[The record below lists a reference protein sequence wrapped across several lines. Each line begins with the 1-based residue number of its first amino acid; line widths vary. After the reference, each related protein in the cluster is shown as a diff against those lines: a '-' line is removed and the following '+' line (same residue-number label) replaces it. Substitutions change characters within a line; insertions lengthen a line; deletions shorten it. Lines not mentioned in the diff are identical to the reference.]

1 MKNLLRDV
9 DLAPYTSWKIG
20 GSAQYL
26 TKVKEEKDLIK
37 AIRWAREEQLPVTI
51 LGSGSNTLV
60 SDKGVRGLVILN
72 QITGWQKIEGQAKE
86 ERKELHFKSR
96 LDQIRGKVKFADLF
110 YDESDASRV
119 KVRVQSGTNLEVLIR
134 QLLEKGITGLHWF
147 AGIPGTVGGGVYNN
161 IHCGH
166 MFIGQFIDK
175 VRILDKELKIK
186 PIAVDECQFDY
197 DASRFQG
204 SGEIILS
211 VDFNLF
217 LGDVEKAK
225 EFIQTWTDYRT
236 KRYPWPSAGCVFKNI
251 DEKTQQRLGF
261 PTPSWG
267 YIIDKVL
274 GLKGKQIGG
283 AKISEKHSAFIV
295 NETGRAKAK
304 DILALIELIK
314 KESKEKLGIE
324 PELEIFLLGEF

>member
-1 MKNLLRDV
+1 MKFLRDV

-20 GSAQYL
+20 GPAQYL
-26 TKVKEEKDLIK
+26 IKVKEEEDLVEVVK
-37 AIRWAREEQLPVTI
+37 WAKKEQLPVTI
-51 LGSGSNTLV
+51 LGGGSNTLV
-60 SDKGVRGLVILN
+60 SDKGTRGLVILN
-72 QITGWQKIEGQAKE
+72 QMTGWQAIKGQAKE
-86 ERKELHFKSR
+86 ERKKLRLKSR
-96 LDQIRGKVKFADLF
+96 LYQIGGKVKFADLF
-110 YDESDASRV
+110 YDESDALRV
-119 KVRVQSGTNLEVLIR
+119 KVRVQSGTNLEALIR

-166 MFIGQFIDK
+166 MFIGQFIDR
-175 VRILDKELKIK
+175 VQVLDKELKIK
-186 PIAVDECQFDY
+186 SIAVDECQFDY
-197 DASRFQG
+197 DASRFQK

-211 VDFNLF
+211 TDFNLF

-225 EFIQTWTDYRT
+225 EFIQIWTDYRT

-274 GLKGKQIGG
+274 GLKGKQVGG

-295 NETGRAKAK
+295 NETGKAKAK
-304 DILALIELIK
+304 DVLALIELIK
-314 KESKEKLGIE
+314 KESKKKLGIE